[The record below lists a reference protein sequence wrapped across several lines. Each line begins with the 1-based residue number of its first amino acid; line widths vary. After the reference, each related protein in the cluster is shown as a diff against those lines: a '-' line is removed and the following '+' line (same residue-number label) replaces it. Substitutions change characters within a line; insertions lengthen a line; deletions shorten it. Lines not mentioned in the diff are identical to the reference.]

1 MARMQ
6 NNQGAF
12 DTSLTLIANKSRRP
26 VFVDNAVHFAK
37 VEPRSSGKS
46 RVTVEQRNA
55 ETYYVATEKS
65 YSLVESESAVTI
77 SHKETD
83 GHTLKTQLW
92 STRGNNLNT
101 PLMYST
107 REPSKRLSGKSITNT
122 GNGLRI
128 DLRNMQG
135 RKLSDIGFSDDSVR
149 MGQQVDIGLRT
160 TDLAVQ
166 LADSVTGTVTAFS
179 LGNALRSTNTGSQ
192 RRTASNVFLAAD
204 FKNINLITALRF
216 ISRHDNRLPMY
227 DRYGVLQYVPYNSSA
242 TVRAISGSL
251 RLGGKD
257 KNPVD
262 NSENRITVQGQPV
275 SLNENLL
282 LTMDDRGKQQG
293 RFDNDIVEST
303 SPIFDASITN
313 RQQARRVARQILKT
327 SALFKGSI
335 TSNGHPELWDLR
347 PGDTVFYDRDR
358 MTVLEVSHK
367 MSTKSSDF
375 VFLNADIGIEGVF
388 QGIMEGSVS
397 SAADTNDQ
405 KGSQIQDENFSFFE
419 GLEINVLP
427 IVTLTHVSG
436 KGFLIGGNTNR
447 GRLGGAA
454 IVGPVRKKWNSIDGL
469 LASDTAIDGDI
480 ASVGLNKSTPIQLR
494 GEM

>member
-12 DTSLTLIANKSRRP
+12 DSTLTSIANKSRRP

-46 RVTVEQRNA
+46 RVTIEQKNA

-65 YSLVESESAVTI
+65 YSLAESESAIII

-83 GHTLKTQLW
+83 GHSLKTQLW
-92 STRGNNLNT
+92 SSRGNNLNT
-101 PLMYST
+101 PLMYSVH
-107 REPSKRLSGKSITNT
+107 EPSKRLSGKTITNT
-122 GNGLRI
+122 NNGLRI
-128 DLRNMQG
+128 DLRNMKG
-135 RKLSDIGFSDDSVR
+135 RKLSDIGFTDDAIR
-149 MGQQVDIGLRT
+149 MGQQVDVGLRT

-166 LADSVTGTVTAFS
+166 LANSITGTVTAFS
-179 LGNALRSTNTGSQ
+179 LGNALRSTNTGTQ
-192 RRTASNVFLAAD
+192 RRAASNVFLAAD
-204 FKNINLITALRF
+204 FKNVNLITALRF
-216 ISRHDNRLPMY
+216 VSRHDNRLPMY
-227 DRYGVLQYVPYNSSA
+227 DRYGVLQYVPYNSST
-242 TVRAISGSL
+242 TVRAIAASL
-251 RLGGKD
+251 RLGDKD

-367 MSTKSSDF
+367 MSTKTSDF

-388 QGIMEGSVS
+388 QGIMEGSVA
-397 SAADTNDQ
+397 SAADRNDQ
-405 KGSQIQDENFSFFE
+405 KGNQIQDENFSFFE

-427 IVTLTHVSG
+427 IVKVTHVSSN
-436 KGFLIGGNTNR
+436 GFLIGGNTNR
-447 GRLGGAA
+447 GKLGGAQTVTGVTGD
-454 IVGPVRKKWNSIDGL
+454 INSI
-469 LASDTAIDGDI
+469 
-480 ASVGLNKSTPIQLR
+480 GLNKSTPLQVR